1 MEFVP
6 ILHSKF
12 DNQKPSLFE
21 LTSEAQL
28 ASLLPPTLRYL
39 LAIATHRN
47 PRYLLRILNYF
58 DELHALLMVTVEYHY
73 IKIYG
78 GGFTE
83 NFYGLKREK
92 VPTVGDIPRASSTA
106 PSQIREILALT
117 NTDICKNIAVMV
129 GIPYLKRKLD
139 ESFEINTSRTL
150 LGANYTREPPN
161 PNLSQK
167 LTYYYRWFLQKFYP
181 SLNAAYHFSLLF
193 FHILYLFDNSRY
205 HSPFL
210 WLIRTRIRRLTDVDH
225 KAIAT
230 SSDSQL
236 KSNSRIF
243 SANWAICI
251 LKKLLPASIVALKFL
266 EWWHASDFS
275 SQLSKKNAENF
286 ELFPPAHDEFQPKT
300 MGSEKFASKK
310 LVDGTKKKSDD
321 MSLITDETPLGS
333 RSLLPIFT
341 VPSAQEEN
349 SCPICLREIMTATAC
364 QTGFVFCY
372 TCIHRWLEG
381 NHEKQVEFMIGNQGK
396 WESGKGRCAV
406 SGRRVLGGTES
417 LRRLMI

>member
-6 ILHSKF
+6 TLHSKF

-21 LTSEAQL
+21 LISEAQL

-39 LAIATHRN
+39 LTIATHRN

-58 DELHALLMVTVEYHY
+58 DELHALLMVTIEYHY
-73 IKIYG
+73 IRIYG

-83 NFYGLKREK
+83 NFYGLKRER
-92 VPTVGDIPRASSTA
+92 VPTVGDVPRASTAA

-117 NTDICKNIAVMV
+117 NTDIWKNIAVIV

-139 ESFEINTSRTL
+139 ESFEKNSSRTL
-150 LGANYTREPPN
+150 LGANYTRMPPN
-161 PNLSQK
+161 PNLRQR
-167 LTYYYRWFLQKFYP
+167 LVHHYRWFLQTFYP

-225 KAIAT
+225 KIIST
-230 SSDSQL
+230 SSDSLL
-236 KSNSRIF
+236 KSNNRIY
-243 SANWAICI
+243 SANWAINI

-275 SQLSKKNAENF
+275 RQLSKKTAETF
-286 ELFPPAHDEFQPKT
+286 ELSPPAQDEFQSKS
-300 MGSEKFASKK
+300 MGSEQLATKK
-310 LVDGTKKKSDD
+310 LADRTKEKSDD
-321 MSLITDETPLGS
+321 MSLTTDETPLGS
-333 RSLLPIFT
+333 RTLLPIFT

-349 SCPICLREIMTATAC
+349 SCPICLREITTATAC

-381 NHEKQVEFMIGNQGK
+381 DHEKQAEFMKGNQGK

-406 SGRRVLGGTES
+406 FPSSNIDVLS
-417 LRRLMI
+417 LNH